1 MPRGGWKTARL
12 GATDPS
18 TGRVDLTRTAL
29 ERPAAV
35 GESPVAEGKTE
46 VVLILSTAG
55 HEESGGKRGR
65 PRPKAKYLRRP
76 IVDEYREGKV
86 KSTPGGE

>member
-1 MPRGGWKTARL
+1 MPGWGWRTHTEGRPTLDTDDCRAR
-12 GATDPS
+12 
-18 TGRVDLTRTAL
+18 RTAL
-29 ERPAAV
+29 ERPAGA
-35 GESPVAEGKTE
+35 GESPVAGAWQR
-46 VVLILSTAG
+46 VVGILSTAG

-76 IVDEYREGKV
+76 IADEYREGKV

>member
-1 MPRGGWKTARL
+1 MRSWGWKARGSG
-12 GATDPS
+12 GAPITRS
-18 TGRVDLTRTAL
+18 GVGRRTVL
-29 ERPAAV
+29 ERPTEE
-35 GESPVAEGKTE
+35 GESPVVEPTAG
-46 VVLILSTAG
+46 VAVSLSTAG

-65 PRPKAKYLRRP
+65 PLPKAKYLQRP